1 MRRDV
6 PKIKMDLKGNLIGL
20 TGKSLAELVVGEE
33 LSKKG
38 NSDVIVNSRKNK
50 NFNKKINVIIVIVK
64 YPT

>member
-1 MRRDV
+1 
-6 PKIKMDLKGNLIGL
+6 MDLKGNLIGL